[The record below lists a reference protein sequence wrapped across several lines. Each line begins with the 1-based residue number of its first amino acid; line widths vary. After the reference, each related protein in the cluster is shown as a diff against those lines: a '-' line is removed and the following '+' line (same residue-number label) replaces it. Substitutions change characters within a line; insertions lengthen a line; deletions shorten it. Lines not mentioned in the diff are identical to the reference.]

1 MILPTEASKVQ
12 HGKKLFEFLMKM
24 LFLDTLITQNGSLD
38 SEIYSSQDSELDV
51 FSENCVVVKL

>member
-1 MILPTEASKVQ
+1 
-12 HGKKLFEFLMKM
+12 MKM